1 MLWRGTRRV
10 RRKSNFAHT
19 KSILNAANNRAAN
32 WTIGAKRNA
41 NSKAGRCR
49 ARRRARKAIQDVRG
63 KGQSKLRFNRRPPI
77 DSIRETALYIG
88 IRRFPAG
95 SVE

>member
-1 MLWRGTRRV
+1 M
-10 RRKSNFAHT
+10 RRKSNFALT

-32 WTIGAKRNA
+32 WMIGSKRNA

-49 ARRRARKAIQDVRG
+49 ARRRARKAIRDVRG
-63 KGQSKLRFNRRPPI
+63 KVQSKLRFNRRPSI
-77 DSIRETALYIG
+77 DSTRETALYIG
-88 IRRFPAG
+88 IRRFPVR